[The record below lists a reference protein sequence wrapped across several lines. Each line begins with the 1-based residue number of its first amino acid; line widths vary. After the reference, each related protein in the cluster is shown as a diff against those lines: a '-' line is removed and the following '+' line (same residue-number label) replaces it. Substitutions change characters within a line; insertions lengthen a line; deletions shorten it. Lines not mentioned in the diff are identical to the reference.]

1 MHKNFISISYS
12 SLDILFPNELIEA
25 SMYAG
30 DDKTDFTTHSVEYKN
45 ERAVS
50 IFIDKIITSL
60 FFCSQGGH
68 AYTALLFS
76 KTLFSSDVA
85 KKWGKFT
92 KKSAVGYFAFLTS
105 GETRV
110 VQLSVSDF
118 SPLRGIT
125 GQILKKKGLAAVR
138 FTSQGRIQFLTDF
151 NSLLASS
158 AGYTK

>member
-1 MHKNFISISYS
+1 M
-12 SLDILFPNELIEA
+12 LFRSDN
-25 SMYAG
+25 
-30 DDKTDFTTHSVEYKN
+30 
-45 ERAVS
+45 
-50 IFIDKIITSL
+50 IITSL
-60 FFCSQGGH
+60 FSCSQGGH

-92 KKSAVGYFAFLTS
+92 KKTVGGYFAFLTS

-110 VQLSVSDF
+110 VQLNVSDF

>member
-30 DDKTDFTTHSVEYKN
+30 DDKTDFSTHVVEYKN
-45 ERAVS
+45 EKAVS
-50 IFIDKIITSL
+50 VLIDAIIISL
-60 FFCSQGGH
+60 FSCTQEGR

-76 KTLFSSDVA
+76 KDLFSCNVA
-85 KKWGKFT
+85 KKWGKFS
-92 KKSAVGYFAFLTS
+92 KKTVSGYFAFLTS

-118 SPLRGIT
+118 SPLRGIV
-125 GQILKKKGLAAVR
+125 GQIMKKKGLIAVR
-138 FTSQGRIQFLTDF
+138 FTSQGRIQFLADF
-151 NSLLASS
+151 DRLLASFT
-158 AGYTK
+158 GYTK